1 MLKAS
6 GKIFQV
12 DIGTLDG
19 EEHSFYA
26 KYTKANIQGTSIFKE
41 LDEFN
46 FEHEILNLR
55 TNVRFE
61 TSIVWYPHNIDPDE
75 TWKQPKI
82 TTVRERMATV
92 TINAATVSWVRVIYQ
107 NEEDE
112 TEDDE

>member
-1 MLKAS
+1 MLKAM
-6 GKIFQV
+6 GKIFQI

-26 KYTKANIQGTSIFKE
+26 KYTKATTLGNSLFKE

-46 FEHEILNLR
+46 FEHEIINLR

-61 TSIVWYPHNIDPDE
+61 TSIVWYPHNVEPEE

-82 TTVRERMATV
+82 STPRERMATV
-92 TINAATVSWVRVIYQ
+92 TIKADTVSWVRVIYQ

-112 TEDDE
+112 NEDHE